1 MCSLFAQL
9 ALSLLQQ
16 STEINYP
23 EVLLIA
29 INKSGV
35 MLINPQNKV
44 PHTRKHARTVTYNL
58 LHRHTY
64 ITLTNSPLST
74 LSLSQD
80 ILATHPFTKISNW
93 SSGTN
98 YFHMTIGNLV
108 RGSRLLCET
117 SLGYKMDDLL
127 TSYISLMLTTMNR
140 EKRQGGGGPAPRP
153 VSNAAGGRPPASS
166 SRGGGRRY

>member
-1 MCSLFAQL
+1 MCNLQL
-9 ALSLLQQ
+9 LHQQ
-16 STEINYP
+16 SMEPKFP

-29 INKSGV
+29 INKNGV
-35 MLINPQNKV
+35 MLINPQTKV
-44 PHTRKHARTVTYNL
+44 YL
-58 LHRHTY
+58 Q
-64 ITLTNSPLST
+64 TLAPNPVMTFVHIAL
-74 LSLSQD
+74 LSLSLPPLLSPPLPPPPLPSLPSQE

-93 SSGTN
+93 SSGSN

-140 EKRQGGGGPAPRP
+140 ERRQQGARSGYTK
-153 VSNAAGGRPPASS
+153 PP
-166 SRGGGRRY
+166 RRY